1 MEYPHWVMVIGACLV
16 AVGFIGLAFYK
27 NTNAEKNA
35 EKENKDTEEEI
46 PPSAKHRPF

>member
-1 MEYPHWVMVIGACLV
+1 MEYPHWFMVIGACLV

-27 NTNAEKNA
+27 NKNA
-35 EKENKDTEEEI
+35 EKENNDTEEEI